1 MADGWSA
8 MVIGSVIRS
17 HFGKYFWSGHR
28 PGRRSAKMMLDRTY
42 DRIFVCGV
50 VAESKNLCM
59 KFRRRKATIHTCC
72 QNQNYRLKDTSVSEV
87 SSNAMHA
94 C

>member
-59 KFRRRKATIHTCC
+59 KFLRRKATHMLPKLQTQRYECERGVIQC
-72 QNQNYRLKDTSVSEV
+72 
-87 SSNAMHA
+87 NARMLIE
-94 C
+94 